1 MVLVVCQREV
11 QRVREEGVREGDSRE
26 NGGGI
31 GWMNGEEKKTHVE
44 IVAVTHF
51 CKNKKKSKEKSKE
64 KGKQK
69 EIKSIAVTINQLLNN
84 NFEAT
89 FKLFC
94 ISSLGKCSNGQL

>member
-1 MVLVVCQREV
+1 MVCQREV

-51 CKNKKKSKEKSKE
+51 AKKKKEKK
-64 KGKQK
+64 KRTKRKQK

>member
-1 MVLVVCQREV
+1 MVCQREV

-51 CKNKKKSKEKSKE
+51 AKKKKKR
-64 KGKQK
+64 KQK
-69 EIKSIAVTINQLLNN
+69 ENKR
-84 NFEAT
+84 
-89 FKLFC
+89 K
-94 ISSLGKCSNGQL
+94 